1 MSVESWYVFRSKP
14 HKENQVLYTLCAT
27 GIETYYPNVKVKP
40 VNPRCS
46 KNQPY
51 FPGYMF
57 IFADL
62 ESIGLTTLRWLPGAV
77 GLLQFGDIP
86 ATVPE
91 GFITELKQRIERINR
106 VGGLTFDGL
115 NSGDKVRIIS
125 GSLAGYEAVFDMRL
139 SGQDRVRVLVELLGR
154 QVKAEINAGDIAR
167 MRPN

>member
-14 HKENQVLYTLCAT
+14 HKEDQVESTLSAT

-46 KNQPY
+46 KIRPY

-62 ESIGLTTLRWLPGAV
+62 EAIGLTTLRWLPGAV

-91 GFITELKQRIERINR
+91 GFITELKKRIEHINR
-106 VGGLTFDGL
+106 VGGLIFDGL
-115 NSGDKVRIIS
+115 KSGDQIRIIS
-125 GSLAGYEAVFDMRL
+125 GALAGYEAVFDARL
-139 SGQDRVRVLVELLGR
+139 SGQDRVRVLVDLLGR
-154 QVKAEINAGDIAR
+154 QVKAEIDARDIAKI
-167 MRPN
+167 RPN